1 MKRIFAVFAL
11 LAVLCT
17 CGCSNQEDARPEQE
31 DTNQQTTENRDEND
45 IAGRE
50 DANDAEDNDTLGE
63 DIRDG
68 AEDMGDA
75 VKQGVDDAGNAV
87 KKGADKIEDTLD
99 GDQTDGAETKP
110 EK

>member
-50 DANDAEDNDTLGE
+50 DAEDNDTLGE

-87 KKGADKIEDTLD
+87 KKGADKIEDALD

>member
-50 DANDAEDNDTLGE
+50 DAEDNDTLGE

>member
-50 DANDAEDNDTLGE
+50 DADDNDTLGE

>member
-45 IAGRE
+45 IAGR
-50 DANDAEDNDTLGE
+50 DDAEDNGTLGE

>member
-45 IAGRE
+45 IAGR
-50 DANDAEDNDTLGE
+50 DDTEDNDTLGE

>member
-45 IAGRE
+45 IAGR
-50 DANDAEDNDTLGE
+50 DDTEDNGTLGE

>member
-1 MKRIFAVFAL
+1 MHLRLLQSGGCAAGAGGYQPADDGKPGRKRHR
-11 LAVLCT
+11 
-17 CGCSNQEDARPEQE
+17 GPEEDA
-31 DTNQQTTENRDEND
+31 D
-45 IAGRE
+45 
-50 DANDAEDNDTLGE
+50 DNDTLGE

-68 AEDMGDA
+68 AEDVGDA

-87 KKGADKIEDTLD
+87 KNGADKIEDALD